1 MRVVTAALQSCRT
14 AGQLPMASSAIHVL
28 PGLGG
33 SILYL
38 LSLPTGMCGRNRRT
52 RTRATRDYC
61 EPSSAPSW
69 AEVSIV
75 SNHRHA
81 GGRMAQT
88 IDPCSS
94 KQRRVACPG
103 REGWARRG
111 PCAQASELQLRISC
125 SSLRGSKG
133 RVQERLESA
142 KLVSK
147 RWDPRPT
154 WRHRLVSLA
163 IGWCDVCTKV
173 HACHVC
179 KKTEA

>member
-1 MRVVTAALQSCRT
+1 MVTAALQSCRT

-81 GGRMAQT
+81 GGRIRMAQT

-111 PCAQASELQLRISC
+111 PCAQASELRISC

-179 KKTEA
+179 RKTEA